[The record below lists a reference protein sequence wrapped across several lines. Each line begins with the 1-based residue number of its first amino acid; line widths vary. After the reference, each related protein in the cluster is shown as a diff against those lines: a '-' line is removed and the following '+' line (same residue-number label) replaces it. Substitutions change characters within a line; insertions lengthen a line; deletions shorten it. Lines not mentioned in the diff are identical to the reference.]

1 MTLCTLMQG
10 LDRALGGRE
19 PYIDVNIL
27 TYQGTWLLTS
37 HPAEKLTSSSF
48 KAQCLT
54 PKCMKL
60 WPISSDIYSILGLVS
75 KSVRILV
82 HLGIL

>member
-1 MTLCTLMQG
+1 MQG

-27 TYQGTWLLTS
+27 TYQGTWHLTS

-54 PKCMKL
+54 PKYMKL
-60 WPISSDIYSILGLVS
+60 WPISADIYIYSILGLVS
-75 KSVRILV
+75 KSFWILV
-82 HLGIL
+82 HFGIL